1 MSGPSADTPDANRA
15 GRAPAAAD
23 LEGAGSKPQGKRS
36 HRRGGENASARDPQE
51 PLFSVEDLEISYGRT
66 TVVFGVSFEVPTD
79 GLVCLMGR
87 NGVGKSTVLSAV
99 MGLLPAR
106 SGRVILGGRDI
117 TGLPPYER
125 VRAGLAYVPQERLG
139 FPYLTV
145 NENLVAV
152 LEATRHRDRAAI
164 DDALE
169 VFPRLKPLLSRPAG
183 FLSGGQQQ
191 QLAIARALV
200 TRPRLLLLDEPTE
213 GIQPSIILE
222 IEDTIEKLH
231 ADHGMSILLVEQ
243 YVEFALRLAD
253 SYVVLDAG
261 QVAAAGDTAGLEEK
275 RVRQLLSV

>member
-1 MSGPSADTPDANRA
+1 MSGRRPE
-15 GRAPAAAD
+15 AAEASQAA
-23 LEGAGSKPQGKRS
+23 LAGAGQE
-36 HRRGGENASARDPQE
+36 HE
-51 PLFSVEDLEISYGRT
+51 PLFSVEDLEVAYDRT
-66 TVVFGVSFEVPTD
+66 SVVFGVSFEVGTD

-87 NGVGKSTVLSAV
+87 NGVGKSTVLSAI
-99 MGLLPAR
+99 MGLLPVR
-106 SGRVILGGRDI
+106 SGSVNLCGQDI
-117 TGLPPYER
+117 TRLAPYER

-139 FPYLTV
+139 FPHLTV
-145 NENLVAV
+145 LENLVAV
-152 LEATRHRDRAAI
+152 LEATAHRDPAAI

-222 IEDTIEKLH
+222 VEEAIEKLH
-231 ADHGMSILLVEQ
+231 AERGMSILLVEQ

-261 QVAAAGDTAGLEEK
+261 AVAAAGDIATLEEE
-275 RVRQLLSV
+275 RVRGLLSV

>member
-1 MSGPSADTPDANRA
+1 MHAGP
-15 GRAPAAAD
+15 RAPAQGRRSSVSGRNDETAD
-23 LEGAGSKPQGKRS
+23 PDRG
-36 HRRGGENASARDPQE
+36 RRTAVAEPPARDEHE
-51 PLFSVEDLEISYGRT
+51 PLFSVDDLEVAYGRT
-66 TVVFGVSFEVPTD
+66 TVVVGVSLQVPANR
-79 GLVCLMGR
+79 LVCLMGR
-87 NGVGKSTVLSAV
+87 NGVGKSTVLSAI
-99 MGLLPAR
+99 MGLLPVR
-106 SGRVILGGRDI
+106 SGRVILDGHDI
-117 TGLPPYER
+117 TDLPPYER

-139 FPYLTV
+139 FPHLTV
-145 NENLVAV
+145 HENLVAV
-152 LEATRHRDRAAI
+152 LEATRHRDPAAV
-164 DDALE
+164 DDALDI
-169 VFPRLKPLLSRPAG
+169 FPRLKPLLSRPAG

-261 QVAAAGDTAGLEEK
+261 AVAAAGPTATLEEE